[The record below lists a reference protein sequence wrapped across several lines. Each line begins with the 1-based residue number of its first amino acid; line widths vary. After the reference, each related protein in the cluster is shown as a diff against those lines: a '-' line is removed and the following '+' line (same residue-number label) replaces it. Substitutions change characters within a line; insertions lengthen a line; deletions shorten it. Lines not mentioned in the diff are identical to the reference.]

1 MRYDYNKEHW
11 QKVEV
16 KRMPCLF
23 NEYRIDRKTVPDGKY
38 MYEVADGDCDGIPAR
53 IRPGILVNFYGTL
66 VCDAPFVPDEGDTVW
81 LDEEDWDWLE

>member
-16 KRMPCLF
+16 KGMPCLF
-23 NEYRIDRKTVPDGKY
+23 NEYRIDRKTVPESKY

-53 IRPGILVNFYGTL
+53 IRLGILVNFYGTL
-66 VCDAPFVPDEGDTVW
+66 VCEMPFVPDEGDTVW
-81 LDEEDWDWLE
+81 LDEEDWQWLE